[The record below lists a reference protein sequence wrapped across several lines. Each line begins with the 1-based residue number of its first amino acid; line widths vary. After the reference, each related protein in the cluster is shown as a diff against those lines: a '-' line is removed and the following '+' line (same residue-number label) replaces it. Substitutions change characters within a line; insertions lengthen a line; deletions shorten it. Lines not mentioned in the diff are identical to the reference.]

1 MPFDYLTAFPIPA
14 NVLPPRLRALLDPV
28 GLSPS
33 QFVEVASIQELDPHG
48 EQAEHIHLL
57 MAVVPGGD
65 EGPIEVLSEGGD
77 GVVEHSVPAGDALG
91 CSAGFAPSI
100 SGYDYIV
107 AAWGDGSFYA
117 FNLAEKVWMTLGLTP
132 RCVGNDQQ
140 RLVYDD
146 LSLPEFGVAEGE
158 VSSNYHWNLKR
169 AVSWRMSNEYL
180 RRYLWLRGARGV
192 RVVYYSAQ
200 LPNVPEIRGIM
211 GGESHVVRKPTEG
224 VAWYELD
231 IREHKGGL
239 LLQLWASVEAVT
251 PELCPEQTAEGIHW
265 PGDARPMTHARANA
279 LLGHDLVYLDD
290 RFIQKY
296 EQSTFYGST
305 PAHFGEQ
312 WYCSPSYRGQWSFT
326 ECRRVGR
333 NLIQV
338 PMRELYKPKPD
349 REILHARSFAV
360 DPADLAHVDLNEE
373 HVVAKVQRLLDVLL
387 RLGDGL
393 SALGETVGL
402 NKLAAEL
409 TGFDRVEV
417 AANGWLAYP
426 ALSRLAQVAP
436 LNMTQ
441 QMFLARCKSL
451 HEVWQRVPNGY
462 LKSLLEHAGCPRV
475 AVNNLG
481 SLKLLQALMNIIDRL
496 NAHEEA
502 SDAFASGSEPE
513 RWNDQNEAMAA
524 LFLNNDLRI
533 ADAHETV
540 EQCLATLQ
548 RLGFDTANV
557 NAGYG
562 RALDFVMD
570 GVINALG
577 TVATSIES
585 LLSRRRMTKTPS
597 M

>member
-1 MPFDYLTAFPIPA
+1 MPFDYLATFPIPA
-14 NVLPPRLRALLDPV
+14 HILPPRLRGLLEPV
-28 GLSPS
+28 GLSPD
-33 QFVEVASIQELDPHG
+33 QVVEVASMYESDPHG
-48 EQAEHIHLL
+48 EQAEHLHLL
-57 MAVVPGGD
+57 MAVVPGPE
-65 EGPIEVLSEGGD
+65 EGPIEVLSEAGD
-77 GVVEHSVPAGDALG
+77 GVVEYSVPVGDKRG
-91 CSAGFAPSI
+91 CSANFSPSI
-100 SGYDYIV
+100 SGHDYVV
-107 AAWGDGSFYA
+107 AAWGDGSFYT

-132 RCVGNDQQ
+132 RCVGNDHQ

-146 LSLPEFGVAEGE
+146 LGLPEFGVAEGE
-158 VSSNYHWNLKR
+158 VSGDYHWNLKR

-192 RVVYYSAQ
+192 RAFYYSAR
-200 LPNVPEIRGIM
+200 LPDVPEVRPIM
-211 GGESHVVRKPTEG
+211 GEEPHVVRKPAEG

-231 IREHKGGL
+231 IREHEGGI
-239 LLQLWASVEAVT
+239 LLQLWASVEAVM
-251 PELCPEQTAEGIHW
+251 PELCPEQTAEGIPW
-265 PGDARPMTHARANA
+265 PGDAQPMTHARANA
-279 LLGHDLVYLDD
+279 LVDQTPVYLDD
-290 RFIQKY
+290 RFLQKY
-296 EQSTFYGST
+296 EQSAFYDST
-305 PAHFGEQ
+305 PAHVWGQ

-333 NLIQV
+333 NLVQV

-349 REILHARSFAV
+349 REIVLARSFAV

-387 RLGDGL
+387 RLGEGL
-393 SALGETVGL
+393 STLGTTVGL
-402 NKLAAEL
+402 NKAAVEL
-409 TGFDRVEV
+409 TGFDRAEV

-426 ALSRLAQVAP
+426 TLSRLAQVAP

-462 LKSLLEHAGCPRV
+462 LKSLLEHAGCPRG
-475 AVNNLG
+475 AVKDIG
-481 SLKLLQALMNIIDRL
+481 SLKLLQALLNVIERL

-513 RWNDQNEAMAA
+513 GWNDRNEAVAP

-540 EQCLATLQ
+540 EQCLTTLQ
-548 RLGFDTANV
+548 LLGFDTANV

-570 GVINALG
+570 GVITALG
-577 TVATSIES
+577 TVATAIEK
-585 LLSRRRMTKTPS
+585 LLRPK
-597 M
+597 